1 MTQAIAHGSADG
13 VIERLPLS
21 VRMGWGIGTLGP
33 VTVLTATNVVLLRYM
48 TDFVGISAGVAA
60 SLIAFSKIFD
70 AFADPTMGVVSDR
83 TRSRWGRRRPYLVL
97 GGVMLA
103 IAVVGLFAVPDFG
116 AVATRVWYVG
126 FLLLFYAVAYTVFNI
141 PYMAMPA
148 EMTSNYLER
157 SNLMSFRVYAVG
169 ASQIV
174 ASVFGPMLLGAF
186 GGGAGAYRIMAL
198 VFVPIILGSAWTCFR
213 LTRDA
218 PSTERARDVVQA
230 PLGERVRSVLSNRPF
245 MVLILVKF
253 LTLMALGV
261 QSVYAFFFAHVLGLS
276 DGYLGQFF
284 LVSSLALIISQPG
297 WLWLLRKLG
306 EKRNVYIIALLLS
319 IPAYLSWLA
328 AGPSEPAMLI
338 YLRAAVIG
346 VAGGGA
352 ILMGQSLLP
361 DTMEYD
367 YRRTGLRREG
377 IFAGFYTTVEK
388 LSGAIGVAAVG
399 AILSG
404 AGYVAAHGSVAQQP
418 ASAIHAIY
426 QIMGFVPAIISTLGV
441 IALLF
446 YNLSEAKL
454 KATVHLPRAGEPVPG
469 AVT

>member
-1 MTQAIAHGSADG
+1 M
-13 VIERLPLS
+13 
-21 VRMGWGIGTLGP
+21 
-33 VTVLTATNVVLLRYM
+33 
-48 TDFVGISAGVAA
+48 
-60 SLIAFSKIFD
+60 
-70 AFADPTMGVVSDR
+70 
-83 TRSRWGRRRPYLVL
+83 
-97 GGVMLA
+97 
-103 IAVVGLFAVPDFG
+103 
-116 AVATRVWYVG
+116 
-126 FLLLFYAVAYTVFNI
+126 
-141 PYMAMPA
+141 
-148 EMTSNYLER
+148 
-157 SNLMSFRVYAVG
+157 
-169 ASQIV
+169 
-174 ASVFGPMLLGAF
+174 
-186 GGGAGAYRIMAL
+186 
-198 VFVPIILGSAWTCFR
+198 
-213 LTRDA
+213 
-218 PSTERARDVVQA
+218 
-230 PLGERVRSVLSNRPF
+230 
-245 MVLILVKF
+245 
-253 LTLMALGV
+253 
-261 QSVYAFFFAHVLGLS
+261 LGLS

-418 ASAIHAIY
+418 ASAIRAIY
-426 QIMGFVPAIISTLGV
+426 QIMGFVPATISTLGV